1 MKRLILFAIHF
12 LWAGYA
18 LAFPPSQCGVLLQYG
33 IHDRYNVV
41 DSTEIFERTK
51 QAYCNSSES
60 DWGVTIPI
68 EGIPVEGNASFKD
81 AACGNSDSTKY
92 QSYFLQR
99 SAQVINSDIVNGF
112 TQCLKTANPGITY
125 YVKTTDNPERFTV
138 EMSYTRFGEVA
149 TDRIRVRIE
158 GATCTSPQITKPIRD
173 GELKR
178 YKISTT
184 LPLSCTRKKEDP
196 VVITVVSERGQVNT
210 ESVTLPGWKPKSPP
224 ATSFKF
230 YGPQVEMVA
239 LDMCPSWA
247 NNCSP
252 GGVNGKAA
260 ATLWCNNRQL
270 GEAIDVKVVMD
281 APPTKIITSGQ
292 MCNLPTCD
300 RVTEI
305 TCAVP
310 N

>member
-1 MKRLILFAIHF
+1 MKRLILFAAHF

-33 IHDRYNVV
+33 IYDRYNVV
-41 DSTEIFERTK
+41 DSTQIFERTK

-60 DWGVTIPI
+60 DWGVKIPI

-99 SAQVINSDIVNGF
+99 SAQVINADIVAGF
-112 TQCLKTANPGITY
+112 SQCIKTANPGITY
-125 YVKTTDNPERFTV
+125 YVKTTEDPTRFTV
-138 EMSYTRFGEVA
+138 ELSFTRFGAVV
-149 TDRIRVRIE
+149 TDRIKVRVE
-158 GATCTSPQITKPIRD
+158 GATCTSPQINSPITD

-184 LPLSCTRKKEDP
+184 LPLSCKRKKEDAA
-196 VVITVVSERGQVNT
+196 VITVFSERGQVNT
-210 ESVTLPGWKPKSPP
+210 ESITLPGWKEKVQP
-224 ATSFKF
+224 ASFTF
-230 YGPQVEMVA
+230 YGPQVDKVA

-252 GGVNGKAA
+252 GGRNGQAA
-260 ATLWCNNRQL
+260 AALWCNQRQL
-270 GEAIDVKVVMD
+270 GDAIDVKVIMD
-281 APPTKIITSGQ
+281 SPPTKIITDGKL
-292 MCNLPTCD
+292 CNLPTCD
-300 RVTEI
+300 RVSEI
-305 TCAVP
+305 TCKVP
-310 N
+310 Q

>member
-1 MKRLILFAIHF
+1 MKRLIFTAFHF
-12 LWAGYA
+12 LWAGCA
-18 LAFPPSQCGVLLQYG
+18 FAFPPSQCGVLLQYG
-33 IHDRYNVV
+33 IYDEHNVV

-81 AACGNSDSTKY
+81 AACGNSDSAKY

-99 SAQVINSDIVNGF
+99 SSKVINSDIVNGF
-112 TQCLKTANPGITY
+112 TQCLKTSNPGLTY
-125 YVKTTDNPERFTV
+125 YVKTTKEPERFTV
-138 EMSYTRFGEVA
+138 EMSFTRFGKVV
-149 TDRIRVRIE
+149 TDRIWVRVE
-158 GATCTSPQITKPIRD
+158 GATCTSPQNDEPIMAGKRN
-173 GELKR
+173 R
-178 YKISTT
+178 YKISTD
-184 LPLSCTRKKEDP
+184 LALSCIRKKEDAA
-196 VVITVVSERGQVNT
+196 VITVESEKGQVNT
-210 ESVTLPGWKPKSPP
+210 ESVTLTGWKPKAPP
-224 ATSFKF
+224 ETSFRF
-230 YGPQVEMVA
+230 YGPQVEKVA

-270 GEAIDVKVVMD
+270 GEAIDVKVIMD

-292 MCNLPTCD
+292 LCNLPTCD

-310 N
+310 